1 MPSIS
6 WKAAL
11 AGVAV
16 ITLTGIA
23 VAHAASEAETAP
35 RLMHDMKAG
44 MGHGMGPGMMSGGGM
59 VMGHDSATM
68 AQLATI
74 HELFANHDRIRRAV
88 TNLPDGIRTTTESDD
103 PHIAQLLKEH
113 VASMRQR
120 VDAGSDPGLPIES
133 DSLHAIF
140 RNHDKVRTTVE
151 TTAKGVVVTQ
161 TSADRETVAFLQQ
174 HASEVS
180 DFVAQGMVAM
190 RTAMMKKMGGM
201 MPAGMTMGGMRGMR
215 HGVAGHPG
223 TGHAPEN

>member
-6 WKAAL
+6 GKAALAVAIVAL

-16 ITLTGIA
+16 
-23 VAHAASEAETAP
+23 AHAASGPDAEP
-35 RLMHDMKAG
+35 PFMHDMAAG
-44 MGHGMGPGMMSGGGM
+44 AGHGMGPGMGPRMMSGGAMG
-59 VMGHDSATM
+59 MGHDSATM
-68 AQLATI
+68 AQLAAI
-74 HELFANHDRIRRAV
+74 HELFANHDRIRRTV
-88 TNLPDGIRTTTESDD
+88 VNLPDGIRTTTESDD
-103 PHIAQLLKEH
+103 PHIAQVLKEH

-140 RNHDKVRTTVE
+140 RNHDKIRTTVE

-201 MPAGMTMGGMRGMR
+201 MPAGMMMGGMRHGMPGR
-215 HGVAGHPG
+215 PG